1 MTEQRDQRPN
11 IILIIT
17 DQQRYDTINALGA
30 FGLSDA
36 QSAENP
42 LRHVRTPHLDRLVR
56 EGVAFTNCFVAGAS
70 CAPSRASLFS
80 GCYPHTAGV
89 MRNADPWR
97 MCWVEDL
104 ARAGYHCVNVGK
116 MHTYPF
122 EAPSGFH
129 ERFVVENKDR
139 YLEGRFFFDRWD
151 IAFQANGL
159 ERPGRVQYRELPDYR
174 ERLGAISWDLSGAPE
189 RLHSDVY
196 VGGLARWWV
205 EKKPPTQPLF
215 LQVGFPGPHP
225 PYDPLPQ
232 YIDHYMQ
239 MDFPLPEITPK
250 EMDALPAPL
259 RAMRVHN
266 TEVDH
271 DSIFWS
277 LDPTKEQLKR
287 LWAHYLANVT
297 MIDEQVGALME
308 ALGERGYLEN
318 AVVVFTSDHGDC
330 LGDHGQIQK
339 WTMHDCITRVPF
351 VVWSPNRFGGGRQ
364 EHGLW
369 QQMDLAPALMELAAA
384 PVPPSW
390 EAVSMLPAL
399 RGDLEG
405 AGREHV
411 FCEQAGD
418 NILAGTELMTMV
430 RTREWKVVHYLGI
443 EDGELYHLPSDPA
456 ERTNLWNST
465 KKEHAAQKQAL
476 LDTLLQWRLR
486 GALRAPRQSL
496 VLS

>member
-1 MTEQRDQRPN
+1 MAQPPN

-17 DQQRYDTINALGA
+17 DQQRFDTIGALGA
-30 FGLSDA
+30 PYA
-36 QSAENP
+36 
-42 LRHVRTPHLDRLVR
+42 RTPHLDRLAR
-56 EGVAFTNCFVAGAS
+56 EGIAFTSCFVAGAS

-97 MCWVEDL
+97 ACWVEDL

-122 EAPSGFH
+122 EAPMGFH
-129 ERFVVENKDR
+129 ERYVVENKDR
-139 YLEGRFFFDRWD
+139 YLEGRYFFDRWD
-151 IAFQANGL
+151 VAFQANGL
-159 ERPGRVQYRELPDYR
+159 ERPGRVRYRELPDYA

-189 RLHSDVY
+189 HLHSDVY

-205 EKKPPTQPLF
+205 ERKPRTQPLF

-225 PYDPLPQ
+225 PYDPPAA
-232 YIDHYMQ
+232 YVEAFRDAA
-239 MDFPLPEITPK
+239 FPLPHPTEAEI
-250 EMDALPAPL
+250 EALPAPL

-277 LDPTKEQLKR
+277 LDPSPAQLQR
-287 LWAHYLANVT
+287 LWAHYHANVAL
-297 MIDEQVGALME
+297 IDAQVGALLG
-308 ALGERGYLEN
+308 ALEEGGYLEN

-351 VVWSPNRFGGGRQ
+351 IVWSPNRFGGGRR
-364 EHGLW
+364 EEGLW
-369 QQMDLAPALMELAAA
+369 QQMDLAPALLELAGV
-384 PVPPSW
+384 PVPEGW
-390 EAVSMLPAL
+390 EAVSLLPAL
-399 RGDLEG
+399 RGDV
-405 AGREHV
+405 AQSGREHV

-430 RTREWKVVHYLGI
+430 RSATWKLVHYLGV
-443 EDGELYHLPSDPA
+443 EEGELYHLPSDPG
-456 ERTNLWNST
+456 ERSNLWTSEDAT
-465 KKEHAAQKQAL
+465 HRAQRARL
-476 LDTLLQWRLR
+476 LEAVLEWRLR
-486 GALRAPRQSL
+486 GGLRAPRRAQ

>member
-1 MTEQRDQRPN
+1 VTERPN

-17 DQQRYDTINALGA
+17 DQQRYDTIGALGFPYA
-30 FGLSDA
+30 
-36 QSAENP
+36 
-42 LRHVRTPHLDRLVR
+42 RTPHLDRLVR
-56 EGVAFTNCFVAGAS
+56 EGVAFTGCYAAGAS

-80 GCYPHTAGV
+80 GSYPHTAGV

-97 MCWVEDL
+97 TCWVEDL

-139 YLEGRFFFDRWD
+139 YLEGRYFFDRWD
-151 IAFQANGL
+151 VAFQAHGL
-159 ERPGRVQYRELPDYR
+159 QRPGRERYRQLPDYA

-189 RLHSDVY
+189 ELHSDVY

-205 EKKPPTQPLF
+205 EQKPSTRPLF

-225 PYDPLPQ
+225 PYDPLPRYLDQ
-232 YIDHYMQ
+232 YEGVEL
-239 MDFPLPEITPK
+239 PLPQVTAAEI
-250 EMDALPAPL
+250 EALPAPL
-259 RAMRVHN
+259 RTMRVHN

-271 DSIFWS
+271 DSILWS
-277 LDPTKEQLKR
+277 LDPSPAQLRR
-287 LWAHYLANVT
+287 LWTHYLANVT
-297 MIDEQVGALME
+297 MIDEQVGALLG
-308 ALGERGYLEN
+308 ALAGGGYLED
-318 AVVVFTSDHGDC
+318 AVVIFTSDHGDC

-351 VVWSPNRFGGGRQ
+351 VVWSPNRFGGGRR
-364 EHGLW
+364 ETGLW
-369 QQMDLAPALMELAAA
+369 QQMDLAPALLELAGV
-384 PVPPSW
+384 PVPESW
-390 EAVSMLPAL
+390 EAVSMAPAL

-411 FCEQAGD
+411 YCEQAGD

-430 RTREWKVVHYLGI
+430 RGREWKLVHYLGLA
-443 EDGELYHLPSDPA
+443 EGELYHLPADPG
-456 ERTNLWNST
+456 ERTNLWSSADP
-465 KKEHAAQKQAL
+465 EPVAQKARL
-476 LDTLLQWRLR
+476 LQTLLEWRLR
-486 GALRAPRQSL
+486 GGLRAPRRAQ